1 MQPKQDTSSKPQL
14 KVAEQVKALK
24 ITGEGALWDLESDM
38 GQFEWL
44 KTLMWV
50 IKREAEDGKAG
61 STDRIKQL
69 ADIGNYLAEDRANI
83 LDGICERLKSSMD
96 AIGGAK

>member
-1 MQPKQDTSSKPQL
+1 MQLKQDTSSKPQL

-96 AIGGAK
+96 AIGGAQ

>member
-1 MQPKQDTSSKPQL
+1 MSG
-14 KVAEQVKALK
+14 EVKSLSAV
-24 ITGEGALWDLESDM
+24 GHGALWDLQADM

-50 IKREAEDGKAG
+50 IKREAEEAQPG
-61 STDRIKQL
+61 STGRIKHL

-83 LDGICERLKSSMD
+83 LDDICERLED
-96 AIGGAK
+96 NLDVCGGVQ

>member
-1 MQPKQDTSSKPQL
+1 MQRKQDTSSKPQL
-14 KVAEQVKALK
+14 KIAEQVKALK

-61 STDRIKQL
+61 STGRIKQL

-96 AIGGAK
+96 AIGGAQ

>member
-50 IKREAEDGKAG
+50 IKCEAEDGKAG

-96 AIGGAK
+96 AIGGAQ

>member
-1 MQPKQDTSSKPQL
+1 MQRKQDTSSKPQL
-14 KVAEQVKALK
+14 KIAEQVKALK

-44 KTLMWV
+44 RTLMWV

-69 ADIGNYLAEDRANI
+69 ADIGNYLAEGRANI

-96 AIGGAK
+96 AIGGAQ

>member
-96 AIGGAK
+96 AIGGAQ

>member
-50 IKREAEDGKAG
+50 IKREAEDGKAD

-96 AIGGAK
+96 AIGGAQ

>member
-1 MQPKQDTSSKPQL
+1 MQRKQDTSSKPQL
-14 KVAEQVKALK
+14 KIAEQVKALK

-44 KTLMWV
+44 RTLMWV

-61 STDRIKQL
+61 SIDRIKQL

-96 AIGGAK
+96 AIGGAQ

>member
-1 MQPKQDTSSKPQL
+1 MQRKQDTSSTPQL
-14 KVAEQVKALK
+14 KVAEQVSALK
-24 ITGEGALWDLESDM
+24 ATGEGALWDLQSDM

-50 IKREAEDGKAG
+50 IKREAEEGAAG
-61 STDRIKQL
+61 SSDRIKQL

-83 LDGICERLKSSMD
+83 LDCICERLQSSID
-96 AIGGAK
+96 AIGGAQ

>member
-50 IKREAEDGKAG
+50 IKRDAEDGKAG

-96 AIGGAK
+96 AIGGAQ

>member
-14 KVAEQVKALK
+14 KAAEQLLALK
-24 ITGEGALWDLESDM
+24 AVGEGSLWDLESDM
-38 GQFEWL
+38 EQFQWL

-50 IKREAEDGKAG
+50 IKREAEQAEGG
-61 STDRIKQL
+61 SIGRIKRL

-96 AIGGAK
+96 AIGGAQ

>member
-24 ITGEGALWDLESDM
+24 ITGEGALWDLQSDM
-38 GQFEWL
+38 SQFEWL

-50 IKREAEDGKAG
+50 IKREAEQGEGG
-61 STDRIKQL
+61 SIGRIKHL
-69 ADIGNYLAEDRANI
+69 ADIGNYLAEDRANT
-83 LDGICERLKSSMD
+83 LDGICESLKSNLD
-96 AIGGAK
+96 AEGGAQ

>member
-44 KTLMWV
+44 KTLTGV

-96 AIGGAK
+96 AIGGAQ

>member
-44 KTLMWV
+44 RTLMWV

-96 AIGGAK
+96 AIGGAQ